1 MEIATKILT
10 NPYFKAILSFILLF
24 IGGKLVY
31 SFIARI
37 AMKWAKKTPTEID
50 NTILSK
56 INAPIFYLIILY
68 GGSIAINFLP
78 LPALLKTT
86 LLRVI
91 ISIVLIIG
99 CYLVAFFLNLFIK
112 TWLAKSKEVIAKGR
126 ENDFIAV
133 SRKILN
139 FIIFILLIIF
149 ILSLW
154 GIKVTALV
162 ASLGIAGIVIGL
174 ALQTTLANIFG
185 GIALIAD
192 RSFKIGDFIEL
203 DTGERGEIIDVGLRS
218 TRIKSFEEGNEII
231 IPNSSLMNSKIINYG
246 RPEVYLKKRIKIG
259 VAYGSDIRKVKNI
272 LLNCTRQIKNI
283 LKNPPPTV
291 YFMEMADF
299 SLNFEVIFWISNYQ
313 ERLRVQ
319 DEFISLAYREL
330 QLQGIQIPFP
340 TRTIY
345 IKSAEGKVDS

>member
-1 MEIATKILT
+1 M
-10 NPYFKAILSFILLF
+10 
-24 IGGKLVY
+24 
-31 SFIARI
+31 
-37 AMKWAKKTPTEID
+37 
-50 NTILSK
+50 
-56 INAPIFYLIILY
+56 
-68 GGSIAINFLP
+68 
-78 LPALLKTT
+78 
-86 LLRVI
+86 
-91 ISIVLIIG
+91 
-99 CYLVAFFLNLFIK
+99 
-112 TWLAKSKEVIAKGR
+112 
-126 ENDFIAV
+126 
-133 SRKILN
+133 
-139 FIIFILLIIF
+139 
-149 ILSLW
+149 
-154 GIKVTALV
+154 
-162 ASLGIAGIVIGL
+162 
-174 ALQTTLANIFG
+174 
-185 GIALIAD
+185 
-192 RSFKIGDFIEL
+192 
-203 DTGERGEIIDVGLRS
+203 GLRS

-259 VAYGSDIRKVKNI
+259 VAYGSDIKKVKNI

-283 LKNPPPTV
+283 LKNPSPTV